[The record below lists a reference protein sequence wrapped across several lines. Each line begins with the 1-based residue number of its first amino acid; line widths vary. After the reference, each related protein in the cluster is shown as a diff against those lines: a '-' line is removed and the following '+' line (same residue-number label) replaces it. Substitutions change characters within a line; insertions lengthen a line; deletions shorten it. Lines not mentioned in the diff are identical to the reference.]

1 LRDSLLELKCCVNPL
16 LLLLG
21 KKKRKNL
28 SRARAALV
36 CVSSPCL
43 HTATT
48 SNSSL
53 LPIWSFVFKKKL
65 KEKRT
70 RKSCVTCQSFTAT
83 DTCFSA
89 ASSCSTSY
97 IFTLGNKTR
106 TTHGTT
112 HTHKKRGCSYN
123 IDRWETVCRGGRS
136 LAVYPLC
143 HALIVY
149 YGLSASVDTIP
160 HCVWL
165 LGLFGNSLYTTSRRI
180 KSWETIFF
188 PIDFFVFWVLFFL
201 KENYFIFF
209 VSNCYYFAAHH
220 FDIVGDKWIEK
231 RMSCPVGR
239 TSPYQQF
246 WYICLQ

>member
-1 LRDSLLELKCCVNPL
+1 MLCEPPAAAA
-16 LLLLG
+16 G
-21 KKKRKNL
+21 QKKKKKFVTGA
-28 SRARAALV
+28 SRFGV
-36 CVSSPCL
+36 CVSSSCL

-112 HTHKKRGCSYN
+112 HTQKKERLQLQYWSVGNRVQGGTVPSCIPPLPRFDCLLWFVCLCRHNSTLCLTARTIRQLILYN
-123 IDRWETVCRGGRS
+123 VTPDQK
-136 LAVYPLC
+136 
-143 HALIVY
+143 
-149 YGLSASVDTIP
+149 
-160 HCVWL
+160 
-165 LGLFGNSLYTTSRRI
+165 LGNN
-180 KSWETIFF
+180 FF
-188 PIDFFVFWVLFFL
+188 PIDFFVFWGLFF
-201 KENYFIFF
+201 
-209 VSNCYYFAAHH
+209 
-220 FDIVGDKWIEK
+220 
-231 RMSCPVGR
+231 
-239 TSPYQQF
+239 
-246 WYICLQ
+246 